1 MRKNAYRINDK
12 RIRAKLTVRKK
23 KKKTLKLD
31 WKLLTKTVFKKVPSI
46 LPPQLPKFT
55 AVLFDINSKLFKMES
70 VS

>member
-23 KKKTLKLD
+23 KKLKLD

-55 AVLFDINSKLFKMES
+55 AVLFEINSKLFKMES

>member
-23 KKKTLKLD
+23 KKTLKLV

-55 AVLFDINSKLFKMES
+55 AVLFEINSKLFKMES